1 MMNCTITFSQM
12 RAACVIP
19 NMAARNHLSEN
30 VKRRKSKEP
39 RSIPLRVSVEALFC
53 CLQKVIQEIHALYF
67 LLKVC
72 ASIDIQSK

>member
-1 MMNCTITFSQM
+1 M
-12 RAACVIP
+12 IP

-67 LLKVC
+67 LVKVC